1 MAWIWPERVTLEH
14 PRSDKF
20 GGVRFKGLRGGAGL
34 RFRRFTAGA
43 ARAPVTDARATGRPP
58 AGSRVPLA
66 LSTTLIVGSGFPK
79 EAPATGPVL

>member
-1 MAWIWPERVTLEH
+1 MARIWPERVSLEH

-20 GGVRFKGLRGGAGL
+20 GGVRFKGPRRGVGL

-43 ARAPVTDARATGRPP
+43 ALAPVTGGRATGRPP

-66 LSTTLIVGSGFPK
+66 PSTTLIVGSGFPK
-79 EAPATGPVL
+79 GAPATGPVL